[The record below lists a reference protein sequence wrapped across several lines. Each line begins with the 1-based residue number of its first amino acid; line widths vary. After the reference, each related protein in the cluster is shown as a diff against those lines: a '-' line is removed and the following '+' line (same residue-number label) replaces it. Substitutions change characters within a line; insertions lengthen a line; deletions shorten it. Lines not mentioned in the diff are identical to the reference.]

1 MSNKLITESGIVLGD
16 GIIIDG
22 NLQLFESMTGSEL
35 AYDTLTITVMANIF
49 RAAFKDKNGK
59 QVITSDGKKFIL
71 DLSRTWSYGR
81 WIKYYHD
88 DELKGKFYIEN
99 VARIGREKYK
109 ITAMSSVGLLAN
121 TQHYGGIYQGKAFGE
136 LVGEIIGGVVPYTV
150 DLTLQN
156 QPIYGWLPIASRRE
170 NLHQALFA
178 MSASIKKDENG
189 DMFITG
195 LSKDTATEIPGSRIY
210 MGGSVQYP
218 QATKIIALSE
228 HAYIGRASDEE
239 VTLYND
245 AISADSI
252 TTPSGQVVLGGLVL
266 FDEPCHDLT
275 ITGTTIIESG
285 VNFAVLAPTGECE
298 LKGLK
303 YTHTVRQITRP
314 EIIGDVTDD
323 NKAIVEQA
331 TLVSIANSENVADRL
346 ANYYGSAKKVTIDIV
361 QGEESTGDA
370 VTFLDPFNE
379 QTEGLISHLDMR
391 ISGILKSKAE
401 IIADYDPP
409 DIGNFYSHV
418 QLLTGSTTWTIPEG
432 TEKIRVVLIGGGSSG
447 HKGENGAS
455 GQNGVNTYSEVR
467 AGGIGGAGGA
477 GGEGGRVLIFTLAT
491 ENIETLSISC
501 GAGNTSGDSGEG
513 GATTLTT
520 DGGTTYTSANGTS
533 SSIGFVEIFSG
544 NSYGTK
550 GDAGTK
556 GGDGGGINRYNAG
569 IPTMD
574 CWNGEDVPPYTGG
587 LKGDN
592 AEASWTTS
600 GYNYNPTGIGGMGGG
615 ASNGNNGGNGSNAS
629 AAKNSCHG
637 GKGGDGANGG
647 IGANAT
653 VYGGGGQG
661 GHGGGGGGAGGNT
674 WMSEGPAYEPHHK
687 TEYGN
692 PGWGGAGGQGGLGGN
707 GAAGCVFIY
716 YNE

>member
-266 FDEPCHDLT
+266 FDEPCHDIT

-409 DIGNFYSHV
+409 DIGNYYSHV
-418 QLLTGSTTWTIPEG
+418 QLLTGSTTWTIPEA

-447 HKGENGAS
+447 HKGENGADGIDGYNANRQSYFPPGGNAGAAGS
-455 GQNGVNTYSEVR
+455 GGKILIKTLNVEGVAS
-467 AGGIGGAGGA
+467 
-477 GGEGGRVLIFTLAT
+477 
-491 ENIETLSISC
+491 LSVSC
-501 GAGNTSGDSGEG
+501 GAGNTQGNGQEG
-513 GATTLTT
+513 GNTTLTISG
-520 DGGTTYTSANGTS
+520 DTYTSADGTS
-533 SSIGFVEIFSG
+533 SSIGFVEIFGG
-544 NSYGTK
+544 NSYGLP
-550 GDAGTK
+550 GIPNNTK
-556 GGDGGGINRYNAG
+556 GGHGGC
-569 IPTMD
+569 PKSSEEMP
-574 CWNGEDVPPYTGG
+574 GEDFTDGVNTWYGG
-587 LKGDN
+587 ARGAY
-592 AEASWTTS
+592 AEWTNQAGQHMERS
-600 GYNYNPTGIGGMGGG
+600 GGCGGG
-615 ASNGNNGGNGSNAS
+615 AAHGSDGESGHDGRHDHLGRTAGE
-629 AAKNSCHG
+629 G
-637 GKGGDGANGG
+637 GKGGDGDN
-647 IGANAT
+647 GANADPT
-653 VYGGGGQG
+653 IYGMGGQG
-661 GHGGGGGGAGGNT
+661 GYGGGGGGCGQREWADGKEWT
-674 WMSEGPAYEPHHK
+674 IALPS
-687 TEYGN
+687 
-692 PGWGGAGGQGGLGGN
+692 GGAGGQGGLGGN

-716 YNE
+716 Y

>member
-16 GIIIDG
+16 EIIIDG

-35 AYDTLTITVMANIF
+35 AYDTLTITVMTNIF

-59 QVITSDGKKFIL
+59 QVITSDGKRFIL

-210 MGGSVQYP
+210 MGGSVEYP

-409 DIGNFYSHV
+409 DIGNYYDSV
-418 QLLTGSTTWTIPEG
+418 VLLTGNTTWTIPEG
-432 TEKIRVVLIGGGSSG
+432 NDKVRVVLIGGGSSG
-447 HKGENGAS
+447 HKGEDGQDGQSSYHNTSFIPQGGNAGTAGNGGRILIKTLDTTDILS
-455 GQNGVNTYSEVR
+455 VSVSCG
-467 AGGIGGAGGA
+467 AGATDGDGGAGGA
-477 GGEGGRVLIFTLAT
+477 
-491 ENIETLSISC
+491 
-501 GAGNTSGDSGEG
+501 
-513 GATTLTT
+513 TTLNA
-520 DGGTTYTSANGTS
+520 GGTTYTSADGTS

-544 NSYGTK
+544 NSYGMPGEPNNTK
-550 GDAGTK
+550 AGNGGNWSSSTSGENYTDSFGTWYGGAKGAYKEWTNQGGQFIESTGGCGGGAAHGMNGESGADGRNDTLGRPANK
-556 GGDGGGINRYNAG
+556 GGDGG
-569 IPTMD
+569 
-574 CWNGEDVPPYTGG
+574 
-587 LKGDN
+587 
-592 AEASWTTS
+592 
-600 GYNYNPTGIGGMGGG
+600 
-615 ASNGNNGGNGSNAS
+615 NGGNG
-629 AAKNSCHG
+629 
-637 GKGGDGANGG
+637 
-647 IGANAT
+647 ANAIAT
-653 VYGGGGQG
+653 NYGQGGQG
-661 GHGGGGGGAGGNT
+661 GYGGGGGG
-674 WMSEGPAYEPHHK
+674 MSGRRWYDGDEHFSVGD
-687 TEYGN
+687 
-692 PGWGGAGGQGGLGGN
+692 GGAGGQGGLGGN

-716 YNE
+716 YND

>member
-16 GIIIDG
+16 EIIIDG

-59 QVITSDGKKFIL
+59 QVITSDGKRFIL

-121 TQHYGGIYQGKAFGE
+121 TQHYGGIYQGKAFSE

-409 DIGNFYSHV
+409 DIGNYYSHV

-447 HKGENGAS
+447 HKGENGADGIDGYHANRQSYFPPGGNAGAAGS
-455 GQNGVNTYSEVR
+455 GGKILIKTLNVE
-467 AGGIGGAGGA
+467 GI
-477 GGEGGRVLIFTLAT
+477 VS
-491 ENIETLSISC
+491 LSVSC
-501 GAGNTSGDSGEG
+501 GAGNTQGDGQEG
-513 GATTLTT
+513 GNTTLTISG
-520 DGGTTYTSANGTS
+520 DTYTSADGTS
-533 SSIGFVEIFSG
+533 SSIGFVEIFGG
-544 NSYGTK
+544 NSYGLP
-550 GDAGTK
+550 GIPNNTK
-556 GGDGGGINRYNAG
+556 GGHGGCPKTSAEM
-569 IPTMD
+569 P
-574 CWNGEDVPPYTGG
+574 GEDFTDGVNTWYGG
-587 LKGDN
+587 ARGAYAK
-592 AEASWTTS
+592 WTNQAGQHMERS
-600 GYNYNPTGIGGMGGG
+600 GGCGGG
-615 ASNGNNGGNGSNAS
+615 AAHGMDGESGHDGRYDHLGRTAGE
-629 AAKNSCHG
+629 G
-637 GKGGDGANGG
+637 GKGGDGDN
-647 IGANAT
+647 GANADPT
-653 VYGGGGQG
+653 IYGMGGQG
-661 GHGGGGGGAGGNT
+661 GYGGGGGGCGQREWADNQEWT
-674 WMSEGPAYEPHHK
+674 FALPS
-687 TEYGN
+687 
-692 PGWGGAGGQGGLGGN
+692 GGAGGSGGLGGN

-716 YNE
+716 Y